1 MNADSDLDVVSLTV
15 DGKIIEGWD
24 SVRVTRGIERFPSD
38 FDLGLMDYFPG
49 NEDRQLVEEGMSC
62 EVRIGD
68 DLTLTGYVDDWEP
81 ALSRSRHEV
90 RATGRSK
97 CQDLVD
103 CSAEW
108 PNNVI
113 NASNALEIA
122 SRLASY
128 YGITVTTNV
137 DELVKVPQF
146 TLNWGESPQEVIDR
160 VARWSALLY
169 YDQPDGNL
177 LLTRVGTRRAASGI
191 AEGVNVEQA
200 YYRKSMADRFSDYV
214 GVSMSVSP
222 IAGYS
227 PDTAYDAVTLA
238 TARDPEAAR
247 MRYRKHISI
256 VESTLMATQQ
266 AQSAIDWEM
275 NRRYGR
281 SKQLSV
287 TIDSWRDKDGKLW
300 EPNTLIPVD
309 LPTLRL
315 PETELLLAEVTYMR
329 DDYGT
334 HARMTLMPPEA
345 FAVQP
350 YAFYQNL
357 AGFNT

>member
-1 MNADSDLDVVSLTV
+1 MAKQSNTGLADDLNAEGSAKDGLSVDDLNAGTNTQDKQPLSKTDDAESSV
-15 DGKIIEGWD
+15 DGDDEK
-24 SVRVTRGIERFPSD
+24 SD
-38 FDLGLMDYFPG
+38 DTESQEYVVLKG
-49 NEDRQLVEEGMSC
+49 NCIRHDGEMYRENM
-62 EVRIGD
+62 RI
-68 DLTLTGYVDDWEP
+68 P
-81 ALSRSRHEV
+81 
-90 RATGRSK
+90 
-97 CQDLVD
+97 
-103 CSAEW
+103 
-108 PNNVI
+108 
-113 NASNALEIA
+113 
-122 SRLASY
+122 
-128 YGITVTTNV
+128 
-137 DELVKVPQF
+137 VPQF

-315 PETELLLAEVTYMR
+315 PKTELLLAEVTYMR

-345 FAVQP
+345 FSVQP

>member
-49 NEDRQLVEEGMSC
+49 NEDLQLVEEGMSC

-128 YGITVTTNV
+128 YGITVTTDV

-334 HARMTLMPPEA
+334 HAPMHA
-345 FAVQP
+345 
-350 YAFYQNL
+350 
-357 AGFNT
+357 

>member
-1 MNADSDLDVVSLTV
+1 MSTDNDQDVVSLTV
-15 DGKIIEGWD
+15 GGKIIEGWD

-49 NEDRQLVEEGMSC
+49 SDNKQLVEEGMPC
-62 EVRIGD
+62 TVAIGD
-68 DLTLTGYVDDWEP
+68 DLAVTGYVDDWEP
-81 ALSRSRHEV
+81 AISRTRHEV

-113 NASNALEIA
+113 NTSNALEIA
-122 SRLASY
+122 QRLASY
-128 YGITVTTNV
+128 YDIQVSTDV
-137 DELVKVPQF
+137 DGLIKVPQF
-146 TLNWGESPQEVIDR
+146 TINWGESPQEIIER

-191 AEGVNVEQA
+191 AEGMNVEQA
-200 YYRKSMADRFSDYV
+200 YYRRSMSDRFSDYV
-214 GVSMSVSP
+214 GVSMGISP
-222 IAGYS
+222 IAGFS

-256 VESTLMATQQ
+256 IESTLMASHQ
-266 AQSAIDWEM
+266 AQQAIDWEM

-309 LPTLRL
+309 LPTLQL
-315 PETELLLAEVTYMR
+315 PDTELLIAEVTYMR
-329 DDYGT
+329 DDNGT
-334 HARMTLMPPEA
+334 HARLALMPPEA
-345 FAVQP
+345 FAIQP
-350 YAFYQNL
+350 YAFYQQIPGL
-357 AGFNT
+357 NT

>member
-1 MNADSDLDVVSLTV
+1 
-15 DGKIIEGWD
+15 
-24 SVRVTRGIERFPSD
+24 
-38 FDLGLMDYFPG
+38 
-49 NEDRQLVEEGMSC
+49 
-62 EVRIGD
+62 
-68 DLTLTGYVDDWEP
+68 
-81 ALSRSRHEV
+81 
-90 RATGRSK
+90 
-97 CQDLVD
+97 
-103 CSAEW
+103 
-108 PNNVI
+108 
-113 NASNALEIA
+113 
-122 SRLASY
+122 
-128 YGITVTTNV
+128 
-137 DELVKVPQF
+137 
-146 TLNWGESPQEVIDR
+146 
-160 VARWSALLY
+160 
-169 YDQPDGNL
+169 
-177 LLTRVGTRRAASGI
+177 
-191 AEGVNVEQA
+191 
-200 YYRKSMADRFSDYV
+200 
-214 GVSMSVSP
+214 
-222 IAGYS
+222 
-227 PDTAYDAVTLA
+227 
-238 TARDPEAAR
+238 

-315 PETELLLAEVTYMR
+315 PKTELLLAEVTYMR

>member
-1 MNADSDLDVVSLTV
+1 MSTGNEQDVVSLTV
-15 DGKIIEGWD
+15 GGKIIEGWD

-49 NEDRQLVEEGMSC
+49 SDNKQLVEEGMPC
-62 EVRIGD
+62 TVTIGD
-68 DLTLTGYVDDWEP
+68 DLAVTGYVDDWEP
-81 ALSRSRHEV
+81 AISRSRHEV

-108 PNNVI
+108 PNNAI
-113 NASNALEIA
+113 NESNALEIA

-128 YGITVTTNV
+128 YGISVSTDVSDLIKT
-137 DELVKVPQF
+137 PQF
-146 TLNWGESPQEVIDR
+146 TLNWGESPQEVIER

-177 LLTRVGTRRAASGI
+177 LLTRVGTRRASSGI
-191 AEGVNVEQA
+191 AEGLNVEQA
-200 YYRKSMADRFSDYV
+200 YYRTSMAERFSDYV
-214 GVSMSVSP
+214 GVSMGISS
-222 IAGYS
+222 IAGYA

-256 VESTLMATQQ
+256 VESTLMASKQT
-266 AQSAIDWEM
+266 QSAIDWEM

-281 SKQLSV
+281 SKQLTV

-300 EPNTLIPVD
+300 EPNTLLPVN

-315 PETELLLAEVTYMR
+315 SDTEMLLSEVTYMR
-329 DDYGT
+329 DDNGT
-334 HARMTLMPPEA
+334 HARLTLMPPEA
-345 FAVQP
+345 FTVQP
-350 YAFYQNL
+350 YAFYQQL

>member
-1 MNADSDLDVVSLTV
+1 MSADNDQDIVSLKV
-15 DGKIIEGWD
+15 GGKIIAGWD
-24 SVRVTRGIERFPSD
+24 DVRVTRGIERFPSD
-38 FDLGLMDYFPG
+38 FSLGLMDYFPG
-49 NEDRQLVEEGMSC
+49 SDNKQLVEEGMPCTVSLGKDP
-62 EVRIGD
+62 VI
-68 DLTLTGYVDDWEP
+68 TGYIDDWEP
-81 ALSRSRHEV
+81 SISRSRHEV

-108 PNNVI
+108 PNNAI
-113 NASNALEIA
+113 NESNALEIA

-128 YGITVTTNV
+128 YGISVSTDVI
-137 DELVKVPQF
+137 DLVKTPQF
-146 TLNWGESPQEVIDR
+146 TLNWGESPQEVIER
-160 VARWSALLY
+160 IARWSALLY

-177 LLTRVGTRRAASGI
+177 LLTRVGTRRAASGV
-191 AEGVNVEQA
+191 AEGMNVEQA
-200 YYRKSMADRFSDYV
+200 YYRKSMSDRFSDYV
-214 GVSMSVSP
+214 GVSMGISS
-222 IAGYS
+222 IAGYA

-238 TARDPEAAR
+238 TARDPEASR

-256 VESTLMATQQ
+256 IESTLLASNQ

-300 EPNTLIPVD
+300 EPNTLLPVD

-315 PETELLLAEVTYMR
+315 PDTELLLSEVTYMR
-329 DDYGT
+329 GDNGT
-334 HARMTLMPPEA
+334 HARLTLMPPEA
-345 FAVQP
+345 FTVQP
-350 YAFYQNL
+350 YAFYQQL